1 MVNPVSTVRLRSNVA
16 RRNSGREKGLDR
28 QNLLRGEWWE
38 AGVGRLVER
47 EGKLLS
53 TSIVELTQKY
63 LESIVL

>member
-28 QNLLRGEWWE
+28 QNLLRGEWW